1 MVSTSDRVDSG
12 LIRIMPEFVNRHVLQ
27 HLMTAPIAGNSLLAE
42 RVCER
47 IQSKV

>member
-1 MVSTSDRVDSG
+1 MTSAQTLRDVAW
-12 LIRIMPEFVNRHVLQ
+12 IVPEFVNRHVLQ
-27 HLMTAPIAGNSLLAE
+27 HLMTAPIAGNRLLAE